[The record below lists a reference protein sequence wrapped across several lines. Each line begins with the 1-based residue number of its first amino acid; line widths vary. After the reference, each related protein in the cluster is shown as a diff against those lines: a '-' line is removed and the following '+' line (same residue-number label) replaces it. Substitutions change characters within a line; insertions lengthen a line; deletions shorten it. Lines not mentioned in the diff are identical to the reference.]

1 MHTGGPDTSDDWAT
15 KYRPKTLGDVLGNP
29 GAVRELMS
37 WAKSWDDG
45 IPNKRA
51 VVLMGPPGIGKTS
64 AALALASDMG
74 WGVVEMNASDQR
86 TGSAIE
92 DIALRGAMF
101 NTFTD
106 KGEYLRSSEGGRKLI
121 ILDEADS
128 LFGRQDRG
136 AMPAIVKLITETRQ
150 PVILIVNDFYEL
162 SKKSA
167 SVKTRTLQIK
177 FQKPVAVTVSRVLR
191 NISDDQGLDI
201 GPAAIKMIADN
212 AAGDVRAAVSDLQS
226 IAQGKITITKES
238 THVLSE
244 RDSRSSMYDL
254 VYTIFRKKDPSAS
267 RRVLMETD
275 SDPENAILWIDENL
289 PYEFLD
295 QGDLVRGYEKLSRSD
310 LFLGRV
316 YRRQHYGF
324 WSYAGDMMTFGVAT
338 ARRSEKYAS
347 GRIRFPQYLTR
358 MSRSK
363 SIRRTKKDVCLKLAV
378 FMHTSTKRVEH
389 DVLPYIK
396 IIASNDAN
404 FRTSIVRNAGLD
416 SEELAF
422 LIGKKIDSP
431 EVIDA
436 VIAAA
441 PEPYKK
447 KSTDAPILKEE
458 YPEAEVQ
465 IIEDKPSPK
474 KGQKNLFDF

>member
-15 KYRPKTLGDVLGNP
+15 KYRPKTLDDVLGNP
-29 GAVRELMS
+29 GAVRELRS
-37 WAKSWDDG
+37 WAKSWDEG

-86 TGSAIE
+86 TGGAIE

-101 NTFTD
+101 NTFTSE
-106 KGEYLRSSEGGRKLI
+106 GEYLRSSEGGRKLI

-136 AMPAIVKLITETRQ
+136 AMPAIVKLITETKQ

-162 SKKSA
+162 SRKSA
-167 SVKTRTLQIK
+167 SVKTKTLQIK

-201 GPAAIKMIADN
+201 GPATIKMIADN

-238 THVLSE
+238 AKVLSE

-254 VYTIFRKKDPSAS
+254 VYSVFRKKDPSAS

-289 PYEFLD
+289 PHEYID
-295 QGDLVRGYEKLSRSD
+295 KGDLVRGYEKLSRAD

-316 YRRQHYGF
+316 HRRQHYGF

-338 ARRSEKYAS
+338 ARRSDKFAS
-347 GRIRFPQYLTR
+347 GRINFPQYLMK

-396 IIASNDAN
+396 LIAAN
-404 FRTSIVRNAGLD
+404 NAEFRASIVRNANLD

-422 LIGKKIDSP
+422 LIGKKIDSK

-436 VIAAA
+436 MVAAA

-447 KSTDAPILKEE
+447 KDQNVPVLKEDYPVVEILKTD
-458 YPEAEVQ
+458 
-465 IIEDKPSPK
+465 DKPSPK
-474 KGQKNLFDF
+474 GGQKSLFDY

>member
-15 KYRPKTLGDVLGNP
+15 KYRPKTLDEVLGNP
-29 GAVRELMS
+29 GAVRELRS
-37 WAKSWDDG
+37 WAKSWDEG
-45 IPNKRA
+45 TPSKRA

-86 TGSAIE
+86 TGDAIE

-101 NTFTD
+101 NTFTGD
-106 KGEYLRSSEGGRKLI
+106 GDYLRSSEGGRKLI

-136 AMPAIVKLITETRQ
+136 AMPAIVRLITETRQ

-162 SKKSA
+162 SRKSA
-167 SVKTRTLQIK
+167 SIKTRTLQIK

-201 GPAAIKMIADN
+201 GPAAIKIIADN

-238 THVLSE
+238 TQVLSE
-244 RDSRSSMYDL
+244 RDNRSSMYDL
-254 VYTIFRKKDPSAS
+254 MYSVFRKKDPSSS

-275 SDPENAILWIDENL
+275 SDPENAILWVDENL
-289 PYEFLD
+289 PHEYLD
-295 QGDLVRGYEKLSRSD
+295 KGDLVRGYEKLSRSD

-316 YRRQHYGF
+316 HRRQHYGF

-338 ARRSEKYAS
+338 ARRSDRFAS
-347 GRIRFPQYLTR
+347 GRIRFPQYLMK

-363 SIRRTKKDVCLKLAV
+363 SVRRTKRDICLKLAV
-378 FMHTSTKRVEH
+378 FMHTSTKRVEQ

-396 IIASNDAN
+396 IIAAN
-404 FRTSIVRNAGLD
+404 NADFRMSIVRNAGLD

-431 EVIDA
+431 EVVNA
-436 VIAAA
+436 VIAAT

-447 KSTDAPILKEE
+447 KDPKVPALKEE
-458 YPEAEVQ
+458 YPELEV
-465 IIEDKPSPK
+465 ITTEEKPSPK
-474 KGQKNLFDF
+474 SGQKSLFDY